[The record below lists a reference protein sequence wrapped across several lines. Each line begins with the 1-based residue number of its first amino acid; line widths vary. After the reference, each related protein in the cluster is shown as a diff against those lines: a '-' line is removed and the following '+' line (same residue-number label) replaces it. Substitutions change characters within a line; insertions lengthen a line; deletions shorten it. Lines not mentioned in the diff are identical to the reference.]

1 MRRLRNISVDPE
13 LIESPCSDGAKWTYV
28 TLCCDELPE
37 DQSLDATLLHVA
49 KTLRL
54 PVDHIMS
61 HLIELIDAGL
71 IRRVDDIFL
80 LPDMPDNERST
91 FTAN

>member
-1 MRRLRNISVDPE
+1 MRRLRNIDIDTE
-13 LIESPCSDGAKWTYV
+13 LIEAPCSEGAKWRYV
-28 TLCCDELPE
+28 TLCRGELPE

-54 PVDHIMS
+54 PVNHIMS

-71 IRRVDDIFL
+71 IRRVGDIFL
-80 LPDMPDNERST
+80 LPDMPGNERST
-91 FTAN
+91 TSLT